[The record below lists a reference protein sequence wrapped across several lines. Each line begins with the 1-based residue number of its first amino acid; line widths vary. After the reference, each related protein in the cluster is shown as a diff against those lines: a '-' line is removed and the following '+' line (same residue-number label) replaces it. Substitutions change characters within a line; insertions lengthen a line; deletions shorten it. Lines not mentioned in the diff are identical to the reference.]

1 MKKRDDFSRLLHT
14 RPTFSKSVMVSV
26 AVSASRDGVFAHP
39 LLGTRRESERWIL
52 SQCCSDGY
60 APSWFPFCFY
70 FVFQQDGAPA
80 HRAHDTVELLRAQ
93 TPDFIPPDLWP
104 LNSPDLNPVDYSI
117 WRAMQEKVYH
127 TYCEYRRAETSDQRH
142 IAAAIGQWR
151 CRLSACVKA
160 QGGYFEH
167 LLRWI

>member
-1 MKKRDDFSRLLHT
+1 M
-14 RPTFSKSVMVSV
+14 
-26 AVSASRDGVFAHP
+26 
-39 LLGTRRESERWIL
+39 
-52 SQCCSDGY
+52 
-60 APSWFPFCFY
+60 
-70 FVFQQDGAPA
+70 FQQDGAPA

-167 LLRWI
+167 LLR